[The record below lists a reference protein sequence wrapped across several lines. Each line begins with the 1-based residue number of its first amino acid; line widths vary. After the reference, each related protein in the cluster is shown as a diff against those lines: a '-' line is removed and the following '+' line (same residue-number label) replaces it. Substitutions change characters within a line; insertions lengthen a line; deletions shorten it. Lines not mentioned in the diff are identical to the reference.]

1 MATQVTHAGRRSRM
15 SATLVAVAL
24 AVAVFVLATQASSIW
39 STKTGSPVQPVPMHF
54 SVNAAD
60 LWTGAH
66 IPVGCRPKYGCGQ
79 GGGTTNT
86 DPLNGSHIPDGC
98 RIKFGCRPDAAGE
111 RDRHRER
118 IPRIG

>member
-1 MATQVTHAGRRSRM
+1 MATQLTQAGRRSRM

-98 RIKFGCRPDAAGE
+98 RIKFGCEHEGSKPAEEGSR
-111 RDRHRER
+111 
-118 IPRIG
+118 